1 MDNPVSGNC
10 CAVLLS
16 NELYRGLVIEYTKT
30 PKDIIKVK
38 IIDYGITEECPA
50 KHVFCLPEHLAQKA
64 PFAHQCLLIGFEDVE
79 VTDNLSTQFD
89 IFCGD
94 GKGDRKVFKMTICE
108 KPVKS
113 NGINAVILEECT
125 STPVNVNNMLLK
137 NSRPLME
144 TIQLENSKK
153 KQRDSKQS
161 PETTSIGDMQARNN
175 SRKKNS
181 NIAQRENQQK
191 VQLQYVDDKSHRSF
205 FNKTENQEAS
215 RSSLTSKATEK
226 ITKASA
232 TNTGPDKKVGW
243 VSTIISVNKVFVH
256 YEEHISRLEKIL
268 DEMFAFY
275 ENKSS
280 KLNFSG
286 LMKAPKVSI
295 FFFLI
300 M

>member
-1 MDNPVSGNC
+1 M
-10 CAVLLS
+10 LS
-16 NELYRGLVIEYTKT
+16 
-30 PKDIIKVK
+30 
-38 IIDYGITEECPA
+38 
-50 KHVFCLPEHLAQKA
+50 
-64 PFAHQCLLIGFEDVE
+64 
-79 VTDNLSTQFD
+79 
-89 IFCGD
+89 
-94 GKGDRKVFKMTICE
+94 
-108 KPVKS
+108 
-113 NGINAVILEECT
+113 EECT